1 MYFAFSPS
9 ACATP
14 LVCSILGRPCART
27 YKVKGDALIHTL
39 IYLNDVLGYTIQ
51 AVYYTYY
58 VIAHNSSGCAPLV
71 VTLRLWFVMTS

>member
-1 MYFAFSPS
+1 M
-9 ACATP
+9 
-14 LVCSILGRPCART
+14 
-27 YKVKGDALIHTL
+27 
-39 IYLNDVLGYTIQ
+39 YLNDVLGYTIQ